1 MLDGLFPLAVFKLPP
16 VAHVALGKPAAFP
29 KAFNVAPPDKNI
41 EPSVKND
48 AVAGCSAHSSVADP
62 KFPAGV

>member
-1 MLDGLFPLAVFKLPP
+1 MSPP
-16 VAHVALGKPAAFP
+16 VAHVAAGIPAAFP
-29 KAFNVAPPDKNI
+29 KPFNVVPLDKNI
-41 EPSVKND
+41 SPSVKND